1 MGGAAR
7 LLWTSDVPAEPAARA
22 ELAMLLT
29 RDGLLGGGPLVVRE
43 QEGSPAPERW
53 LGTIGGR
60 VALVAPARPELGEPV
75 VSIDVPELTR
85 DEQRMVWASVAGAV
99 PHPAAS
105 DPAAVPGRP
114 GTPGLETERLTAQFH
129 LGARDIEAAAR
140 EADSTGV
147 SLWTAARHQTR
158 AGLEGLAQRVVSP
171 ATWDDLV
178 LPDDC
183 ATTLR
188 DIAAQLRHRHTV
200 HGEWGVVAPDGLRGG
215 GVSAMFAGVSGTGKT
230 MASEVLASDLDLDLF
245 KVDLS
250 RVVSK
255 YIGETE
261 KNLSQVFDAADHGGC
276 VLLLDEADALF
287 GKRSETKDAHDRYA
301 NIEVAHLLQR
311 MEAFRGL
318 AILTTN
324 LRDNIDPAF
333 LRRLQFVVA
342 FPFPDAPERERIW
355 ARMFPERVPTEGLH
369 PALLARLVVSG
380 GVIRNIAMA
389 ATYLAAAESG
399 PVTMERLLRA
409 ARRECTK
416 LERPLA
422 ESEVGDW
429 G

>member
-1 MGGAAR
+1 MR
-7 LLWTSDVPAEPAARA
+7 
-22 ELAMLLT
+22 
-29 RDGLLGGGPLVVRE
+29 
-43 QEGSPAPERW
+43 GSAT
-53 LGTIGGR
+53 G
-60 VALVAPARPELGEPV
+60 
-75 VSIDVPELTR
+75 VST
-85 DEQRMVWASVAGAV
+85 GAV
-99 PHPAAS
+99 
-105 DPAAVPGRP
+105 DVAAVKPEADP
-114 GTPGLETERLTAQFH
+114 ERLTAQFH
-129 LGARDIEAAAR
+129 LGVRDIEAAAR
-140 EADSTGV
+140 ESSATGV
-147 SLWTAARHQTR
+147 TLWTAARHQTR
-158 AGLEGLAQRVVSP
+158 AGLEGLAQRVVAP
-171 ATWDDLV
+171 ATWDDLM
-178 LPDDC
+178 LPPDC
-183 ATTLR
+183 ATTLH
-188 DIAAQLRHRHTV
+188 DMAGQVRHRHTV
-200 HGEWGVVAPDGLRGG
+200 HGAWGVAPPGGIRGG
-215 GVSAMFAGVSGTGKT
+215 GVSAMFAGASGTGKT
-230 MASEVLASDLDLDLF
+230 MASEVLASDLGLDLF

-342 FPFPDAPERERIW
+342 FPFPEAPERERIW
-355 ARMFPERVPTEGLH
+355 ARMFPPGVPTRGLRF
-369 PALLARLVVSG
+369 PVLARLVVSG
-380 GVIRNIAMA
+380 GVIRNIVMGAV
-389 ATYLAAAESG
+389 YLAAAESG

-429 G
+429 L